1 MKSLR
6 ARANLVV
13 DAAIGVA
20 FLVEAVSGWVMWMV
34 LPHGGFQGGR
44 NALYGRTWIWS
55 RDTWLGIHDWFAV
68 IMVAG
73 VLLHVA
79 MHWRWI
85 VCMARNTWHEAFH
98 PHPAMPKQSE
108 ECPV

>member
-6 ARANLVV
+6 ARANLAV

-20 FLVEAVSGWVMWMV
+20 FLVEAVSGWVLWMV

-44 NALYGRTWIWS
+44 NALYERQWIWS

-85 VCMARNTWHEAFH
+85 VCMARNIWRQAFQ
-98 PHPAMPKQSE
+98 PHPAMPKQPE
-108 ECPV
+108 ECPL